1 MEMSN
6 FEVMEVKQLGGVL
19 RDYVT
24 ICEVDVTTGFFKW
37 KKTERKRVCKNRFS
51 VNWYYEDTGEFTEGY
66 HVEKLVRVYT
76 AVNGKEL

>member
-24 ICEVDVTTGFFKW
+24 ICEVDVTTGIFKW
-37 KKTERKRVCKNRFS
+37 KKTVRRRVCKKKYDVS
-51 VNWYYEDTGEFTEGY
+51 WYYEDTGETTEGF
-66 HVEKLVRVYT
+66 HVERLAKVYT
-76 AVNGKEL
+76 AKNGKEL